1 MSRSRQKQT
10 EIADEQP
17 SATSEIAETPQVT
30 AEDIAERAYAL
41 YLARG
46 AEHGHDVE
54 DWLQAERDLLDGG
67 PDTPALMDDGLN
79 L

>member
-1 MSRSRQKQT
+1 MSRSGQKRL

-17 SATSEIAETPQVT
+17 IAYETAETPQAT

-54 DWLQAERDLLDGG
+54 DWLQAERELLNEGG
-67 PDTPALMDDGLN
+67 DTSALMDDGPN